1 MPPAVAAVMTAAK
14 ITAAT
19 TSDSL
24 NPIERRKGIAED
36 RVYAG
41 PICSS
46 DTLSHLPLGAVNHV
60 AENVLLDL
68 DLRGL
73 VNG

>member
-1 MPPAVAAVMTAAK
+1 MTAAK

-24 NPIERRKGIAED
+24 NPIERRKGTAED
-36 RVYAG
+36 MVYEG
-41 PICSS
+41 PVCSS
-46 DTLSHLPLGAVNHV
+46 NIIPHQSLGAVNR
-60 AENVLLDL
+60 AGENVLHAR
-68 DLRGL
+68 DLRDL